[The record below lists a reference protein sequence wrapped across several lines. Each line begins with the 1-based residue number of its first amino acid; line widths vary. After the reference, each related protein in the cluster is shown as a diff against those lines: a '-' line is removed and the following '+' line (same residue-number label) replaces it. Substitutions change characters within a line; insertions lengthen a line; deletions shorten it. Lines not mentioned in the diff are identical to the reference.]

1 MMQVMNQACGHSMLL
16 QTDLQKFCACMQ
28 TYVHMKKK
36 ACEEVGIRS
45 FGADLPETAT
55 QASTWAWL
63 GLYHVFFVS
72 LPLLITIA

>member
-1 MMQVMNQACGHSMLL
+1 
-16 QTDLQKFCACMQ
+16 MQ